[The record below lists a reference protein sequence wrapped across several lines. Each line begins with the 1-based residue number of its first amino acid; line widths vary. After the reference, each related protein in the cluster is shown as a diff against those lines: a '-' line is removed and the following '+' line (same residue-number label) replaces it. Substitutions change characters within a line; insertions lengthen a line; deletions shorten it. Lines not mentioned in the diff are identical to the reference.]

1 MKILYLLAVYI
12 HIVTVAVWFGA
23 MLFEDPTSVRI
34 MSRMAYKVHGIGGP
48 SLAVLILTGAFML
61 YYRGV
66 TWQSVIGGD
75 FFATK
80 YGQVFGLKFLFV
92 LILIGFQTT
101 MGNRPSQLSNF
112 GYLLLVLLVIAVSVW
127 LVRPII

>member
-34 MSRMAYKVHGIGGP
+34 MSRIAYKVHGIGGP

-66 TWQSVIGGD
+66 TSQSIISGE
-75 FFATK
+75 FFATR
-80 YGQVFGLKFLFV
+80 YGQVFGLKLLFV
-92 LILIGFQTT
+92 LILIGFQITI
-101 MGNRPSQLSNF
+101 GNRPSQLSNF

-127 LVRPII
+127 LVRPSV

>member
-34 MSRMAYKVHGIGGP
+34 MSRIAYKVHGIGGP

-66 TWQSVIGGD
+66 TWQSVVGGD

-112 GYLLLVLLVIAVSVW
+112 GYLLLMLLVIAVSVW

>member
-66 TWQSVIGGD
+66 TWQSVVGGD

-92 LILIGFQTT
+92 LILIGFQMT

>member
-34 MSRMAYKVHGIGGP
+34 MSRIAYKVHGIGGP

-66 TWQSVIGGD
+66 TWQSVVGGD

>member
-23 MLFEDPTSVRI
+23 MLFEDPSSVRI

-66 TWQSVIGGD
+66 TWQSVVGGD

-92 LILIGFQTT
+92 LILIGFQMT

-127 LVRPII
+127 LVRPIV

>member
-34 MSRMAYKVHGIGGP
+34 MSRIAYKVHGIGGP

>member
-34 MSRMAYKVHGIGGP
+34 MSRMAYKIHGIGGP
-48 SLAVLILTGAFML
+48 SLVVLILTGAFML
-61 YYRGV
+61 FYRGV
-66 TWQSVIGGD
+66 TWQSIIGGE

-80 YGQVFGLKFLFV
+80 YGQIFGLKLLFV

-101 MGNRPSQLSNF
+101 IGNRPSQLSNF
-112 GYLLLVLLVIAVSVW
+112 CYLLLVLLVIAVSVW
-127 LVRPII
+127 LVRPIV

>member
-1 MKILYLLAVYI
+1 MTLLYLLAVYV

-48 SLAVLILTGAFML
+48 SLVVLILTGAFML

-66 TWQSVIGGD
+66 TWQSIIGGE

-92 LILIGFQTT
+92 LVLIGFQITI
-101 MGNRPSQLSNF
+101 GNRPSQLSNF
-112 GYLLLVLLVIAVSVW
+112 GYLILVLLVIAVSVW
-127 LVRPII
+127 FVRPIV

>member
-34 MSRMAYKVHGIGGP
+34 MSRIAYKVHGIGGP

-66 TWQSVIGGD
+66 TWQSVVGGD

-92 LILIGFQTT
+92 FILIGFQTT

-112 GYLLLVLLVIAVSVW
+112 GYLLLMLLVIAVSVW

>member
-34 MSRMAYKVHGIGGP
+34 MSRIAYKVHGIGGP

-66 TWQSVIGGD
+66 TWQSVAGGD

-127 LVRPII
+127 LVRPIV

>member
-34 MSRMAYKVHGIGGP
+34 MSRIAYKVHGIGGP

-66 TWQSVIGGD
+66 TWQSIIGGD